1 MVLQAIPPI
10 VAVAVIAFVITFSTN
25 SNQRAARQACV
36 AVHKSNVTLVTYL
49 RPLLPDDQ
57 AFLDGLAD
65 NFEKTYQDC
74 LAGV

>member
-1 MVLQAIPPI
+1 MVLEAIPPVLTI
-10 VAVAVIAFVITFSTN
+10 LAVALVILLSVNA
-25 SNQRAARQACV
+25 NQQQARRACD
-36 AVHKSNVTLVTYL
+36 AVHRSNVTLVTYL

-74 LAGV
+74 LAGK